1 MLKNSEEIREQENRN
16 YDKTGIRIIRE
27 QENRNYDKNKAKLV
41 RLLWD
46 INRKTGIMIRTKL
59 S

>member
-1 MLKNSEEIREQENRN
+1 MLKNYEE
-16 YDKTGIRIIRE
+16 IRE

-46 INRKTGIMIRTKL
+46 INKL
-59 S
+59 YLNKI